1 MHASYRL
8 SGTFPAL
15 ADPAVPQCMPRL
27 VEPEQSS
34 TYLTCPLSGSPD
46 LRASL
51 ATFVKLV
58 FLGLCLF
65 KPCSAMPCHVSARQ
79 TTPQCLPYINCLC
92 AIIHLTFFNF
102 SDDWPH
108 QLGLHPKTQDRSRVS
123 AFLNYSFSIRPNTDR
138 IPLSHFNWRT
148 GVPLY
153 LFPTSIIT
161 PYCFP
166 APIGSHLPAILC

>member
-1 MHASYRL
+1 MLPNTATSIR
-8 SGTFPAL
+8 TI
-15 ADPAVPQCMPRL
+15 PQCMPRL
-27 VEPEQSS
+27 VLPEHAIHHRANLQQ
-34 TYLTCPLSGSPD
+34 TSPG

-65 KPCSAMPCHVSARQ
+65 KPCSAMPYHVSARQ

-92 AIIHLTFFNF
+92 AIIHLTYFLL
-102 SDDWPH
+102 SDNWPH

-123 AFLNYSFSIRPNTDR
+123 AFLNYSFSIRQNTDR
-138 IPLSHFNWRT
+138 ILLSHFNWRT

-153 LFPTSIIT
+153 LFPVSIIT
-161 PYCFP
+161 PYCLP